1 MPYTAP
7 VLGRSGAVEDGAP
20 VANPADSSAPLL
32 EVENLRTQFRTSRGL
47 LRAVDGVSFTL
58 NRGET
63 IGVVGESGSG
73 KSVLVRT
80 IMNLLPR
87 TAEISGTV
95 RFQGTDVRKLPRN
108 ERKHFWGT
116 QMAMVFQDPMT
127 SLNPVKKVG
136 TQLMDPLKFH
146 LDLSGGAAKKRALE
160 LLELVRIPE
169 ASRRLQQYP
178 HELSGGMRQRVMI
191 AIALTCNP
199 KLLIADE
206 PTTALDVTVQKQI
219 LDLLGSLQ
227 REFEMAMILITHD
240 LGVVAGRARRINVMY
255 AGEVVET
262 ADASTLFAAMKHP
275 YTEAL
280 LNSIPRIEH
289 PSHTR
294 LEAIAGRPP
303 DMTRPPHG
311 CRFAARCRY
320 AQASCID
327 SPPQLEPGVD
337 NNHFYRCFYPVGTPA
352 GEQAAAINLSSGR
365 TAAGLDL
372 QAEAVS

>member
-1 MPYTAP
+1 VTT
-7 VLGRSGAVEDGAP
+7 DGTK
-20 VANPADSSAPLL
+20 APLL
-32 EVENLRTQFRTSRGL
+32 EVVDLSTQFSTSRGL
-47 LRAVDGVSFTL
+47 LKAVDNVSFTL
-58 NRGET
+58 ERGET
-63 IGVVGESGSG
+63 IGIVGESGSG

-87 TAEISGTV
+87 TATVTGTV
-95 RFQGTDVRKLPRN
+95 RFDGRDVNALSRQ

-127 SLNPVKKVG
+127 SLNPVKKIG
-136 TQLMDPLKFH
+136 TQLTDPLRFH
-146 LDLSGGAAKKRALE
+146 LDLSRDAARKRALE

-169 ASRRLQQYP
+169 ATRRLEQYP

-191 AIALTCNP
+191 AIALSCNP

-219 LDLLGSLQ
+219 LDLLNSLQ

-240 LGVVAGRARRINVMY
+240 LGVVAGRANRINVMY
-255 AGEVVET
+255 GGQVVET
-262 ADASTLFAAMKHP
+262 ATTRTLFRQMRHP

-289 PSHTR
+289 PSHYR

-303 DMTRPPHG
+303 DMTRPPAG
-311 CRFAARCRY
+311 CRFAPRCRL
-320 AQASCID
+320 AQPSCIEEMPDLTVGAD
-327 SPPQLEPGVD
+327 ST
-337 NNHFYRCFYPVGTPA
+337 HRYRCFFPVGTAA
-352 GEQAAAINLSSGR
+352 GEEAASINLANGK

-372 QAEAVS
+372 RAEAVS

>member
-1 MPYTAP
+1 MSIP
-7 VLGRSGAVEDGAP
+7 E
-20 VANPADSSAPLL
+20 NAPLL
-32 EVENLRTQFRTSRGL
+32 EVHDLRTSFRTSRGL
-47 LRAVDGVSFTL
+47 LRAVDGVSLTL

-63 IGVVGESGSG
+63 IGIVGESGSG

-87 TAEISGTV
+87 TAIVEGTV
-95 RFQGTDVRKLPRN
+95 LYEGRDVRALPRN
-108 ERKHFWGT
+108 ERRHFWGT
-116 QMAMVFQDPMT
+116 QMAMIFQDPMT
-127 SLNPVKKVG
+127 SLNPVKKIG
-136 TQLMDPLKFH
+136 TQITDPLRYH
-146 LDLSGGAAKKRALE
+146 LGMSRDAARKRALE
-160 LLELVRIPE
+160 LLDLVRIPE

-191 AIALTCNP
+191 AIALSCNP

-227 REFEMAMILITHD
+227 RELDMAMILITHD
-240 LGVVAGRARRINVMY
+240 LGVVAGRTNRINVMY
-255 AGEVVET
+255 AGQVVET
-262 ADASTLFAAMKHP
+262 SDTPTLFREMRHP

-280 LNSIPRIEH
+280 LNSIPRIEN

-294 LEAIAGRPP
+294 LEAITGRPP
-303 DMTRPPHG
+303 DMTRPPSG
-311 CRFAARCRY
+311 CRFAPRCRY
-320 AQASCID
+320 AQTDCID
-327 SPPQLEPGVD
+327 NPPKLESSVERG
-337 NNHFYRCFYPVGTPA
+337 HQFRCFYPVGTPA
-352 GEQAAAINLSSGR
+352 GEQALSTNLRAGR

>member
-1 MPYTAP
+1 VTI
-7 VLGRSGAVEDGAP
+7 DGTK
-20 VANPADSSAPLL
+20 APLL
-32 EVENLRTQFRTSRGL
+32 EVSDLSTQFSTSRGL
-47 LRAVDGVSFTL
+47 LKAVDRVSFTL
-58 NRGET
+58 GRGET
-63 IGVVGESGSG
+63 IGIVGESGSG

-87 TAEISGTV
+87 TATVTGTV
-95 RFQGTDVRKLPRN
+95 RFDGKDINQLPRQ
-108 ERKHFWGT
+108 EKKHFWGT
-116 QMAMVFQDPMT
+116 QMAMIFQDPMT
-127 SLNPVKKVG
+127 SLNPVKKIGV
-136 TQLMDPLKFH
+136 QLMDPLKFH
-146 LDLSGGAAKKRALE
+146 LDMSGAAARKRALE

-169 ASRRLQQYP
+169 ATRRLEQYP

-219 LDLLGSLQ
+219 LDLLNSLQ

-240 LGVVAGRARRINVMY
+240 LGVVAGRANRINVMY
-255 AGEVVET
+255 GGQVVET
-262 ADASTLFAAMKHP
+262 ATARTLFHSMRHP

-289 PSHTR
+289 PSHYR

-303 DMTRPPHG
+303 DMTRPPTG
-311 CRFAARCRY
+311 CRFAPRCRL
-320 AQASCID
+320 AQPSCTDEMPELTIGA
-327 SPPQLEPGVD
+327 EPS
-337 NNHFYRCFYPVGTPA
+337 HLYRCFFPVGTAA
-352 GEQAAAINLSSGR
+352 GEQAAAINLANGK

-372 QAEAVS
+372 NVEAVS